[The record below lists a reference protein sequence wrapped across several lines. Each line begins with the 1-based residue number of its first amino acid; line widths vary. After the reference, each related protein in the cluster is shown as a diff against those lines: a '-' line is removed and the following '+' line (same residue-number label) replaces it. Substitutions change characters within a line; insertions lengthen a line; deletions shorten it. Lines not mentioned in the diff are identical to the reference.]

1 MSLPTKPTVVLL
13 QGTFQLPEV
22 YHKLAGL
29 IESRGFPVVQPSF
42 PSLMDQDDPDFT
54 KRTLADD
61 AEAVEAV
68 IKKLVAGEGRTVLA
82 LMHSYGG
89 LVGAEAIPEDLT
101 LRDRKGRGLPGG
113 VARLL
118 YCTAFVLPRGQSVAT
133 AVGDSADH
141 DHWDGRF
148 KMRDPLTTMYNDLPA
163 DEAAYWA
170 ERVIAQ
176 SGAVKETAV
185 ERCAYTYLP
194 STYVVCMGDKAV
206 PPQVQEMF
214 ARLAGSEVRRIESGH
229 SPMLS
234 RPDEVATL
242 VEEAAVAT

>member
-89 LVGAEAIPEDLT
+89 LGPQGARP
-101 LRDRKGRGLPGG
+101 PGG

-148 KMRDPLTTMYNDLPA
+148 KMRVPLTTMYNDLPA